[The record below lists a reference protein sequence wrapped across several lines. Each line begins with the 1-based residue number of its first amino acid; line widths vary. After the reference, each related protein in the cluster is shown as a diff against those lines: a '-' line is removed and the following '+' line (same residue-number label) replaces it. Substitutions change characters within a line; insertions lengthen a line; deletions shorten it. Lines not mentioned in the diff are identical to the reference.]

1 MVVIIVHLVYRMYTR
16 QCVSSNNGESA
27 QASVTVAMAVGVAGI
42 HIVMEAACS
51 FVCVGLVV
59 IFPTFL
65 CLCWYCMS
73 FSAER
78 LPDLFLATAADL

>member
-1 MVVIIVHLVYRMYTR
+1 MYTR
-16 QCVSSNNGESA
+16 QCISSNNGESA
-27 QASVTVAMAVGVAGI
+27 QASVTVAMAVGVAGV

-59 IFPTFL
+59 IFLTFL
-65 CLCWYCMS
+65 CLCWYCTC

-78 LPDLFLATAADL
+78 LPDLFLATSADL